1 MQISALLN
9 ISPHFSIS
17 EIHMSLPCD
26 EEAWESSR
34 PFGYLDSGQSQ
45 GDALNFRHMLE
56 RLLSVGKLPQPLKPF
71 GLSIIAYTL
80 YRWVIFVSLC
90 SRCC

>member
-26 EEAWESSR
+26 EEAWESRHS
-34 PFGYLDSGQSQ
+34 LVHIDSGQSQ
-45 GDALNFRHMLE
+45 GDASNFRHVLE

-80 YRWVIFVSLC
+80 YRLVGIDQPC
-90 SRCC
+90 PRCC